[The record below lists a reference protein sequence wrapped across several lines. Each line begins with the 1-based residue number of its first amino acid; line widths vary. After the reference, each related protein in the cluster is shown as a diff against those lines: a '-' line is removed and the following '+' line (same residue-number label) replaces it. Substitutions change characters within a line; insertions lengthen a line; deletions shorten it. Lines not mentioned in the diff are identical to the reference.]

1 MEAHEPG
8 SWSLF
13 GLLMPYVGA
22 VFAMAA
28 GLAIGLSTGGV
39 ALLMVLGAS
48 ASYIA
53 VPAALQPGSSG
64 GAAFDLSYP
73 VAGYNL
79 PDEPDHRH
87 TCLYRPG
94 SDGGR
99 LTRR

>member
-8 SWSLF
+8 LVLF

-53 VPAALQPGSSG
+53 VPAALRLALPEARPSIYLTLSLGITFPMNLTIGIPAYIALAQM
-64 GAAFDLSYP
+64 AA
-73 VAGYNL
+73 G
-79 PDEPDHRH
+79 
-87 TCLYRPG
+87 
-94 SDGGR
+94 
-99 LTRR
+99 